1 MSDRNVLD
9 LALEDQQQARDRIEE
24 LRQQIAE
31 EESRIEAIDG
41 FVATY
46 RQYEERLGGK
56 ASEETTPGDETD
68 QQESHDGESNGAA
81 YAGTYSSYRPYSS

>member
-24 LRQQIAE
+24 LRQQIADE
-31 EESRIEAIDG
+31 EARIETIDG

-46 RQYEERLGGK
+46 REYQERLGGDATASTEDLASGEE
-56 ASEETTPGDETD
+56 ASESEAAV
-68 QQESHDGESNGAA
+68 QESNGAA
-81 YAGTYSSYRPYSS
+81 YAGTYSYGS